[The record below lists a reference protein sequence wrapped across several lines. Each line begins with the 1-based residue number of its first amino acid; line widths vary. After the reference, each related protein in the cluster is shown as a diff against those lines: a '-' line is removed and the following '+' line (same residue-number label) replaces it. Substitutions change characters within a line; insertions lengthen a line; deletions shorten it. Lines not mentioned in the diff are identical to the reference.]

1 MTILEYDV
9 LLSSLKGKDIKTE
22 LLNVIQNSQM
32 PQHDKEVVTALIEEF
47 GQGEYLR
54 GYDDCEL
61 NINDYALYTKEIKM
75 KTYRSTNPSKTVQEY
90 FNSIELPF
98 QEESEKDKPANSVEQ
113 ILNKKLKDN
122 KHIINNQ

>member
-1 MTILEYDV
+1 
-9 LLSSLKGKDIKTE
+9 
-22 LLNVIQNSQM
+22 
-32 PQHDKEVVTALIEEF
+32 
-47 GQGEYLR
+47 
-54 GYDDCEL
+54 
-61 NINDYALYTKEIKM
+61 M

-98 QEESEKDKPANSVEQ
+98 QEESEKDKPVNSVEQ